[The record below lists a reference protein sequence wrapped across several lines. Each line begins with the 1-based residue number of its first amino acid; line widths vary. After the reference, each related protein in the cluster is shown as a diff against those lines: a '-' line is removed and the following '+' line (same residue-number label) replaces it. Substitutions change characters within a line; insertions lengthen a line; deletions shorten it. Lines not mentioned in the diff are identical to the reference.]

1 MGLALSTA
9 QRGQSISM
17 NRRARRANHTVK
29 ARAPSAETIDT
40 ALKTGLAQ
48 YSAGDRAGAVA
59 TYSKALVVAPG
70 SVDLLMNLGRVLASL
85 GFVSDATTHL
95 RKAAA
100 LRPGHA
106 GVQRDIGDA
115 LTELGL
121 WDEALAALCRSVAL
135 DPWGFAALTILGR
148 TLLEVG
154 RRAEAIAALQRA
166 VAVNPMFAVGYFELG
181 KALYD
186 DRDLAPAIDAFS
198 GATLNDP
205 DLVWARFAL
214 AATLGQSGKAKAATD
229 LFASLHPDP
238 AVFRGAVDS
247 YRYIESRRTASTRFF
262 ATTREML
269 RFGLE
274 QAEVDGL
281 VIELGVRYGISMRW
295 LAEHAPS
302 KVHGFDSFE
311 GLPEAW
317 HVQPKGVYSTHG
329 ARPELPANVE
339 LHVGLFDATLPGF
352 LATHDGPI
360 RLANIDC
367 DLYSSTLCALDLL
380 GERVTRG
387 TVLVFDEYLINDAW
401 REDEWK
407 AFQEVVARR
416 GLRYEYLAFSLF
428 TGQAVV
434 RIL

>member
-1 MGLALSTA
+1 
-9 QRGQSISM
+9 M
-17 NRRARRANHTVK
+17 NRRARRANHAVK
-29 ARAPSAETIDT
+29 ARTPSDSADDA
-40 ALKTGLAQ
+40 ALATGLAQ
-48 YSAGDRAGAVA
+48 YRADDRAGAVA
-59 TYSKALVVAPG
+59 TYRSALVLAPR
-70 SVDLLMNLGRVLASL
+70 SVDLHMNLGRLLASL
-85 GFVSDATTHL
+85 GFVSEATTHL
-95 RKAAA
+95 RKAVA
-100 LRPGHA
+100 LLPGHA
-106 GVQRDIGDA
+106 GVQRDMGDA
-115 LTELGL
+115 LTELGV
-121 WDEALAALCRSVAL
+121 WDEALAALERSVAL
-135 DPWGFAALTILGR
+135 DPSGFAALTILGR

-154 RRAEAIAALQRA
+154 RRAEAIVALQRA

-186 DRDLAPAIDAFS
+186 DGNLAPAIDAFS
-198 GATLNDP
+198 GAVLNDS

-214 AATLGQSGKAKAATD
+214 AATLGQSGKARASAD
-229 LFASLHPDP
+229 LFACLHPDP
-238 AVFRGAVDS
+238 VVFRGAVES
-247 YRYIESRRTASTRFF
+247 YRYIASRRTASTRFF
-262 ATTREML
+262 ATTREVL

-274 QAEVDGL
+274 QATLDGL
-281 VIELGVRYGISMRW
+281 VIELGVRYGISIRW
-295 LAEHAPS
+295 LAEHAS
-302 KVHGFDSFE
+302 TTVHGFDSFE

-329 ARPELPANVE
+329 ARPEVPANVE

-352 LATHDGPI
+352 LAAHDGPI
-360 RLANIDC
+360 RFANIDC

-387 TVLVFDEYLINDAW
+387 TVLVFDEYLNNDAW

-416 GLRYEYLAFSLF
+416 GLGYEYLAFSLF